1 MNYLQTLES
10 ELARAGIPPRRRAR
24 IVTEF
29 ADHLQENP
37 EAELGAPR
45 LLALQFADVLGTRL
59 ARSTAYWSFGVMAV
73 AAFVLVV
80 MFFEG
85 GRTWGAWVG
94 YGSHPDSA
102 YIPTWWVPLMI
113 VWFISAQLALAAGAL
128 ALLRAWHLRHEA
140 VITAADAAILRRR
153 AAVGLIAG
161 AVTML
166 VMPAT
171 DLMLARPL
179 SAADRWHSLF
189 TVVPAP
195 WWGYVAIIG
204 GPLLAVAMLS
214 MLRMVLAAAR
224 MPPQQE
230 GAAGDL
236 TLDLGVQKAPLTPQR
251 MALAMSGAI
260 VLVMLVI
267 GIGSSDP
274 LAGLARGFVDA
285 ALFMAGFVVL
295 GTYLG
300 LRTTTRRSQVA
311 Q

>member
-10 ELARAGIPPRRRAR
+10 ELAQAGIPPRRRAR

-45 LLALQFADVLGTRL
+45 LLARQFADVLGTRL

-85 GRTWGAWVG
+85 GRTWGGWVG
-94 YGSHPDSA
+94 YGSHPYSG
-102 YIPTWWVPLMI
+102 YIPSWWVPLMV

-128 ALLRAWHLRHEA
+128 ALLRAWRLRHEA
-140 VITAADAAILRRR
+140 VITAADAAILRR
-153 AAVGLIAG
+153 
-161 AVTML
+161 
-166 VMPAT
+166 
-171 DLMLARPL
+171 PL

-189 TVVPAP
+189 AVLPAP

-224 MPPQQE
+224 MTPQQE

-251 MALAMSGAI
+251 MALAMSTAI
-260 VLVMLVI
+260 VMVMLVI
-267 GIGSSDP
+267 GIGSNDP

-285 ALFMAGFVVL
+285 ALFMAGFAVL

-300 LRTTTRRSQVA
+300 LRTTARRSQVA